1 MATRILKF
9 RVKATVQK
17 IEEVEVEIDGKTDE
31 EIENEAR
38 EMASSQFNILPDG
51 TEEKYEED
59 YTLIQE

>member
-17 IEEVEVEIDGKTDE
+17 IEEVEIDGKTDE